1 MALNPLTGEMEYGDY
16 SYDPQNMTA
25 GMAMRGMAK
34 GDVDVPLAF
43 QLTESIP
50 GLSTTSLVNS
60 RRYANTLFKGGFADV
75 GAGTTGR
82 RLSRAKK
89 LGGFVGNQT
98 AVPGSS
104 SGMFF
109 GANSNSKFLRNLA
122 QKRAAKANATPFL
135 SQSLNTNFRPRALNR
150 LSSLTSL
157 TGDKSLGFYTPFQS
171 MSGMVSGAFD
181 KSARLRSLAKLE
193 EGDKAFSGGV
203 LGRIESINRISNLES
218 TIARGTSKLASGGT
232 MSRRQSIR
240 YGKAIAQKSKLVD
253 NIARVQ
259 SLANPSLNAI
269 QNSPAVTRAA
279 ITARQSTR
287 AAMRAGSSILSPGTT
302 APTRVIASAVR
313 ASGQAARTAA
323 NAAALSNYMDI
334 AANPTRAVASTM
346 TTGKLSNR
354 ITSYYAG
361 TVDLMNMTSG
371 QQRLMHKVSTRL
383 GANSGMSAKTFAANF
398 MDDFA
403 AGGKYT
409 GNFLARGAGGGKM
422 MATAFQYAKAGGK
435 TSTALKFGAMG
446 ASRTL
451 GAALTPLNVLA
462 TGQLIYDIG
471 KGFGKVAVAG
481 ANFAKDALKSM
492 QGSISKPMFGTGF
505 KDNEVA
511 ATSRARGVMAIQNSR
526 LNARSLL
533 GSEASMMAAHF
544 G

>member
-1 MALNPLTGEMEYGDY
+1 MPLNPLTGQMEYGNA
-16 SYDPQNMTA
+16 SYDPQSMNA
-25 GMAMRGMAK
+25 GIAMRGMAK
-34 GDVDVPLAF
+34 GDVDVPLLF

-50 GLSTTSLVNS
+50 GISTATAVNMG
-60 RRYANTLFKGGFADV
+60 RYANTLFKGGFADV
-75 GAGTTGR
+75 AAGTTGR
-82 RLSRAKK
+82 KLNRARK
-89 LGGFVGNQT
+89 LGAFAGDQT
-98 AVPGSS
+98 AVRAGASS
-104 SGMFF
+104 MFL
-109 GANSNSKFLRNLA
+109 GGNSKSKTVRRLA
-122 QKRAAKANATPFL
+122 EKRAAKANAAPFIG
-135 SQSLNTNFRPRALNR
+135 QSLNTNFRPRALR
-150 LSSLTSL
+150 RMASLTGL
-157 TGDKSLGFYTPFQS
+157 TGDKSVGFYTPFQS
-171 MSGMVSGAFD
+171 LSGTLGTAFD
-181 KSARLRSLAKLE
+181 KSARLRSFAKLE

-203 LGRIESINRISNLES
+203 LGRIESINRINNLES

-279 ITARQSTR
+279 IAARQSTR

-302 APTRVIASAVR
+302 APSSVIASAVR
-313 ASGQAARTAA
+313 SSGQAARTAA

-334 AANPTRAVASTM
+334 AADPTKAVASTM
-346 TTGKLSNR
+346 TTGKISNR

-361 TVDLMNMTSG
+361 VVDPTKMLDS
-371 QQRLMHKVSTRL
+371 QRLIAKRVMGRL
-383 GANSGMSAKTFAANF
+383 GGRAGYAQFL
-398 MDDFA
+398 DDFA
-403 AGGKYT
+403 AGGKYA
-409 GNFLARGAGGGKM
+409 GNFLTRGAGGAKM
-422 MATAFQYAKAGGK
+422 VGSAFQYLQSGG
-435 TSTALKFGAMG
+435 SRAVALKFGGMG
-446 ASRTL
+446 AARL
-451 GAALTPLNVLA
+451 AGAALTPLNVLA
-462 TGQLIYDIG
+462 TGQLLYDIG
-471 KGFGKVAVAG
+471 KGIGKVAVAG